1 MAPVGAGHLSFRR
14 VARLPVT
21 ALAAV
26 LGCAAT
32 TTIALS
38 DRATGDYVTHGRA
51 IADNAGPALVAL
63 AHGNL
68 AGFVANQPAMGLT
81 SLILRAPI
89 VWAVRLLGGGDQ
101 LAYRLGAAA
110 CLLPLGLLAAWL
122 IVQPATRTRGR
133 QAGAIAAGLLLLSPP
148 VRTAVAAGHPEDVLA
163 AVLDTVAALAAMRG
177 RTGWA
182 AALLALAIGSKPWAA
197 IGAAPVLLA
206 APRGQR
212 VSTLARAAALSALVT
227 FPLALANP
235 GAFAHAFGSMGQT
248 HLVNAFSFLWP
259 LSHPVQLPNGQLAAS
274 RWLPLG
280 LSRSTASSATLAI
293 ALLALALAWR
303 GQRREARAVD
313 ALALLALLGL
323 LRCLCDTT
331 QLEYYRVAV
340 LVPLVVWEAVGLGR
354 LPVIGALATGAVA
367 LMPSATAHLTPT
379 ATNAVSATLSL
390 LLLTYLAGHA
400 IGAWS
405 RPSIKAPR
413 VLVDT

>member
-26 LGCAAT
+26 LACAAT

-110 CLLPLGLLAAWL
+110 CVVPLGLLATWL
-122 IVQPATRTRGR
+122 IVQRGGTPR
-133 QAGAIAAGLLLLSPP
+133 RRAGAIAALLLLLSPA
-148 VRTAVAAGHPEDVLA
+148 VRAAVAAGHPEDVLA
-163 AVLDTVAALAAMRG
+163 AVLDTIAVLAAMRG

-182 AALLALAIGSKPWAA
+182 AAMLALAIGSKPWGA
-197 IGAAPVLLA
+197 IGVAPVLLA
-206 APRGQR
+206 TPGGQR
-212 VSTLARAAALSALVT
+212 VSTLARTAALAALLT
-227 FPLALANP
+227 LPLALADP

-248 HLVNAFSFLWP
+248 HLVNAFSVLWP
-259 LSHPVQLPNGQLAAS
+259 FSHAVLLPNGQLAAS

-280 LSRSTASSATLAI
+280 LSRSTASVATLAL
-293 ALLALALAWR
+293 ALLALALAWAA
-303 GQRREARAVD
+303 RRRALRAGD

-323 LRCLCDTT
+323 LRCFSDTT

-340 LVPLVVWEAVGLGR
+340 LVPLVVWEAVRLGR

-367 LMPSATAHLTPT
+367 LMPSASAHLTPS
-379 ATNAVSATLSL
+379 ATNVMSVTLTL

-400 IGAWS
+400 IGAWGP
-405 RPSIKAPR
+405 PSIKAPR